1 MEIENIER
9 EITEKL
15 IKLVL
20 NLPIEDKER
29 LLAIWTSKISKV
41 S

>member
-1 MEIENIER
+1 MKIENIER
-9 EITEKL
+9 EITEEL
-15 IKLVL
+15 IKRVL
-20 NLPIEDKER
+20 RLPAEDKKR